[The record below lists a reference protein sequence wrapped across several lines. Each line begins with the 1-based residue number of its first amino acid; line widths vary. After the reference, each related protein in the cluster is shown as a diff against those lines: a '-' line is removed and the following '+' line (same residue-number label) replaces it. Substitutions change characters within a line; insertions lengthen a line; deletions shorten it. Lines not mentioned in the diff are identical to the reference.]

1 MGNEMGNSN
10 VSGVHEQDNN
20 ELQVPNKSSEAS
32 MELNVADGV
41 EAKLPDLPSEAEDFH
56 EKLDESASVN
66 QPEMGDQQIQEQT
79 STERENEN
87 VNLQSPNECFEAL
100 MPSNGEDGDDKN
112 SSTLMPEEE
121 DFPEKPVKPSEIDA
135 IDEKKLSALQSEA
148 EDFHEKPVEP
158 SEIGDLQI
166 ENQTSTEDKEIKT
179 SKQTSTNYELI
190 STESVNQK
198 HNEQESI
205 DSSNRSCM
213 ENSNH
218 DNVIGSD
225 GSCDS
230 NQKGD
235 TREIISEYIDP
246 HSDLEVEKNVEDM
259 LIEETEKHK
268 SKLLEKICISRECDE
283 NLVELERG
291 YGLSRVSIVQSA
303 GLENRDEQQSK
314 LNSDRN
320 DSTKLPSII
329 SFDSYQE
336 ANDSEIKRVCLE
348 DHAEVIE
355 NGYKTNY
362 NDNQDPIV
370 IPEECKEYIDES
382 KTNENGEGTDRG
394 DKKTDSDDGFCS
406 SGIGRGAEVD
416 KENENESKFEIES
429 HNSSPSLDLEEHSK
443 YLETVQESIDVATS
457 LTEYKDRDTTHE
469 EITEVVDDESF
480 KQSKLLK
487 SGKAE
492 GMAIPNNPL
501 PFSDSIQKYVDVIE
515 QMTRK
520 KEDSESFNERVG
532 ERTEQ
537 LDRESDTQ
545 LKEDDLYATSITE
558 KQRGSIEDV
567 VQPILKQSD
576 LSQNDTVMEGKME
589 EPIIPQS
596 DRTEQE
602 MVVEG
607 ENEEPILDRS
617 DPILQEMTLVQ
628 AYSVDHSQ
636 EPEKELILLESK
648 RSITDSDEENYT
660 KVDQAKKSDA
670 NSSNPMVN
678 TSASPPESEDPTAQV
693 IKVVGI
699 LSCQSGELFVLP
711 THKTDEQ
718 EQKSGLM
725 AYEGAHDSNMD
736 SEMLENSDTFSFEFE
751 NPFAEAQVLA
761 LQSQKEEFEQ
771 NPSLHLQTETVKGVA
786 SASERGH
793 SESDRKNHNIP
804 AEVIKTD
811 VLTLEVKIEESEKHP
826 LLQQPNEN
834 FHFELENP
842 IAKNRISG
850 LKTSKEEPTETTMLL
865 LKTSAGSEVLSSE
878 RSDLRKFRTPIQR
891 ILKEET
897 CVLESLQKQEST
909 VLKETVDEA
918 WKAPNEVTSTSPG
931 ERKKHKPRY
940 SLFGNCMCCTTVQ

>member
-1 MGNEMGNSN
+1 M
-10 VSGVHEQDNN
+10 
-20 ELQVPNKSSEAS
+20 
-32 MELNVADGV
+32 
-41 EAKLPDLPSEAEDFH
+41 
-56 EKLDESASVN
+56 
-66 QPEMGDQQIQEQT
+66 
-79 STERENEN
+79 
-87 VNLQSPNECFEAL
+87 
-100 MPSNGEDGDDKN
+100 
-112 SSTLMPEEE
+112 
-121 DFPEKPVKPSEIDA
+121 
-135 IDEKKLSALQSEA
+135 
-148 EDFHEKPVEP
+148 
-158 SEIGDLQI
+158 
-166 ENQTSTEDKEIKT
+166 
-179 SKQTSTNYELI
+179 
-190 STESVNQK
+190 NQK

-205 DSSNRSCM
+205 DSSARSCM

-218 DNVIGSD
+218 DNVIRSD

-235 TREIISEYIDP
+235 TRETISEYIDP
-246 HSDLEVEKNVEDM
+246 HSDLEVEKNVKDM
-259 LIEETEKHK
+259 LIEEAEKHK
-268 SKLLEKICISRECDE
+268 SKLLDKICISRESDE
-283 NLVELERG
+283 DLVELERG

-303 GLENRDEQQSK
+303 GLKNRDKQQSE

-355 NGYKTNY
+355 NGYKINY
-362 NDNQDPIV
+362 NDNQNPIV
-370 IPEECKEYIDES
+370 ITEECKEYIDES
-382 KTNENGEGTDRG
+382 KTTENGKGTDRG
-394 DKKTDSDDGFCS
+394 DKKKDSDDEFCS

-416 KENENESKFEIES
+416 EENENESKFEIES

-443 YLETVQESIDVATS
+443 YLETVQERINVATS
-457 LTEYKDRDTTHE
+457 LTEYKDTDTTHE
-469 EITEVVDDESF
+469 EITEIVDDESF

-487 SGKAE
+487 SDKAE
-492 GMAIPNNPL
+492 GMAIQNHPL

-515 QMTRK
+515 QTTRK
-520 KEDSESFNERVG
+520 KEDSESFNESVG

-537 LDRESDTQ
+537 LDKESDTQ
-545 LKEDDLYATSITE
+545 LKDHELYAISITE
-558 KQRGSIEDV
+558 KQRGSIEEV

-576 LSQNDTVMEGKME
+576 LSQNDTVMEGEME
-589 EPIIPQS
+589 EQIIPQS

-607 ENEEPILDRS
+607 EKEEPILDRS
-617 DPILQEMTLVQ
+617 DPILQELTLVQ
-628 AYSVDHSQ
+628 SHLVSVDHSQ
-636 EPEKELILLESK
+636 ELEKELILLESK
-648 RSITDSDEENYT
+648 RSITDSDEENCT

-678 TSASPPESEDPTAQV
+678 ISASPPESEDPTSQV
-693 IKVVGI
+693 SKVVEI
-699 LSCQSGELFVLP
+699 LSCQSGELFVLLMR
-711 THKTDEQ
+711 KTDEQ
-718 EQKSGLM
+718 EQKCGLM

-751 NPFAEAQVLA
+751 KPFAEAQVLA

-786 SASERGH
+786 SASERCH
-793 SESDRKNHNIP
+793 SESDRKNHNTP
-804 AEVIKTD
+804 VEVIKTD
-811 VLTLEVKIEESEKHP
+811 VSTLEVKIEESEKHP

-834 FHFELENP
+834 FHSELENP
-842 IAKNRISG
+842 ISENRISG
-850 LKTSKEEPTETTMLL
+850 LNTSKEESTETTMLL
-865 LKTSAGSEVLSSE
+865 LKTSAGIEVLSSE
-878 RSDLRKFRTPIQR
+878 RSDSRKFRTPIQR

-918 WKAPNEVTSTSPG
+918 WKSPNKVTSTSPG